1 MEMKQLRNL
10 KWLGL
15 SLHLFF
21 ILLFCS
27 GMVQAEEMPDYGNLF
42 PLQVDQLAPD
52 FIQMYQLI
60 WTSVILAGVIVY
72 ALYRRTRHKDAI
84 LLSTMGAGAI
94 AFFNEGNL
102 EVLVHV
108 TQPAN
113 AMLPVFWNYG
123 MPMGLGLGIGY
134 VAVFP
139 VVSYIAY
146 RYLKKGLTTRGFI
159 ILWAAIGLSN
169 LAMEVPGIAMG
180 EQYVYQPPQMLTI
193 MGFPVYNIWINAT
206 SWLFSGVL
214 MYFFVPVLTGWK
226 RPLISLLPF
235 FAFAAGWGIMDVPIV
250 CALNIAGMPVWGQYV
265 LWFVSLGLSLLILTT
280 LHNMVTVS
288 SKSRWRLPWA
298 TLDAEITAEASASE
312 QVPVR

>member
-1 MEMKQLRNL
+1 MEMKQFRYLRCL
-10 KWLGL
+10 KWY
-15 SLHLFF
+15 LFF
-21 ILLFCS
+21 IPLFYC
-27 GMVQAEEMPDYGNLF
+27 GLVQAEEIADYGNLF
-42 PLQVDQLAPD
+42 PLQVDQIAPD
-52 FIQMYQLI
+52 FIQKYQLI
-60 WTSVILAGVIVY
+60 WTSVILLVVIAYAVY
-72 ALYRRTRHKDAI
+72 RLIRHKDSI
-84 LLSTMGAGAI
+84 LLSTMGAGMI

-134 VAVFP
+134 VAIFP

-146 RYLKKGLTTRGFI
+146 RYLKKGLNTKGFI
-159 ILWAAIGLSN
+159 ILWAAIALSN
-169 LAMEVPGIAMG
+169 MAMEVPGIAMG

-193 MGFPVYNIWINAT
+193 MGFPLYNVWINAT
-206 SWLFSGVL
+206 SWLFGGVL

-250 CALNIAGMPVWGQYV
+250 CALNIAGMPAWGQWT
-265 LWFVSLGLSLLILTT
+265 LWFISLGLSILILIT
-280 LHNMVTVS
+280 LHNIVAIT
-288 SKSRWRLPWA
+288 SKSRWKLPWA
-298 TLDAEITAEASASE
+298 TSDSE
-312 QVPVR
+312 VAT